1 MSTKNI
7 ELPIFGSIAL
17 DNADWEYKYNSHLRG
32 YKFNGN
38 PVDLDVNFKEVTEK
52 NVNRVSNA
60 LNDLPEIDKIGIE

>member
-1 MSTKNI
+1 MNTKNI

-17 DNADWEYKYNSHLRG
+17 DNTDWEYKYNSHLQG

-52 NVNRVSNA
+52 NVNRVSKVPGRYA
-60 LNDLPEIDKIGIE
+60 YCKTESGL